1 MKKVAPVN
9 SERKFEIDELFF
21 STTDQKGIIQYGNDV
36 FVKIS
41 GYAKDDLIGAPHN
54 IIRHPDMPKI
64 VFKLLWDTIKNN
76 KMIAAYVKNM
86 ASDGTYYW
94 VLAVVFPVKGQYLS
108 VRLKPTTA
116 YRAAAEEIYKK
127 VLVGEKEN
135 GVEASGVLLFKLLNE
150 AGFKTYEQFF
160 AKALVSEISARDQFL
175 LKKEKNSNHFQFKNS
190 SDKNLESTLQQI
202 SNQAFEVTHSNRE
215 MFLHLDEFEN
225 STKKFKDNTNSL
237 LDSFLQ
243 FQLMS
248 LNMRV
253 YAAQIGQEGASLAV
267 VAQNF
272 QDLVSS
278 IQKYLEKFSADS
290 EVLSGHIQNFTIII
304 SCLKLLIDIVDFF
317 IQESLSQISRDVTNQ
332 TVLKNDAF
340 HDLKTHSELFTFLSD
355 QFIHEFNKIKNLAQ
369 DSVSQFDLANRE
381 IRKFVNG
388 IELVSQIGSVESTR
402 LTDGGKNFKHDIEN
416 MIKFSESLRSSATII
431 SSAAK
436 DLSVNLNKYDI
447 GILLIEKSMKNIFK
461 IALNLDQSDQNQQY
475 A

>member
-9 SERKFEIDELFF
+9 SERKFQIDELFF

-64 VFKLLWDTIKNN
+64 VFKLLWDTIKSN

-116 YRAAAEEIYKK
+116 YRTAAEDIYKK
-127 VLVGEKEN
+127 VLAEEKEN

-175 LKKEKNSNHFQFKNS
+175 LKKEKNTAKVQLKIS
-190 SDKNLESTLQQI
+190 SDTAFDSVLQQI
-202 SNQAFEVTHSNRE
+202 ANQAFEVTHSNRE
-215 MFLHLDEFEN
+215 MFLHLDEFES

-278 IQKYLEKFSADS
+278 IQTYLEKFSADS
-290 EVLSGHIQNFTIII
+290 EVLNGHIQNFTIII

-317 IQESLSQISRDVTNQ
+317 IQESLSQISNQ
-332 TVLKNDAF
+332 AMFSSDSFQAL
-340 HDLKTHSELFTFLSD
+340 HDHADLFTFLSD
-355 QFIHEFNKIKNLAQ
+355 QFIVEFNKIKSLAQ
-369 DSVSQFDLANRE
+369 ESVSQFDLANRE

-416 MIKFSESLRSSATII
+416 MIKFSESLRLSATVI

-447 GILLIEKSMKNIFK
+447 GIALAEKSMKTIFK
-461 IALNLDQSDQNQQY
+461 VALSLDVTDTIM
-475 A
+475 AKV